1 MTLKLLLNFEIE
13 SDFVDSRSGTTVK
26 NGKEREWEV
35 HTQKAWVYLGSKFP
49 KEMQIVLESAK
60 DAVRP
65 GLYQAD
71 LLPALDVGDFGK
83 LVVDVRKL
91 RLHPVAEKVKAA

>member
-1 MTLKLLLNFEIE
+1 MNKLILNIE
-13 SDFVDSRSGTTVK
+13 VESNFVDSRSGVSAKGK
-26 NGKEREWEV
+26 NYEI

-49 KEMQIVLESAK
+49 KEIQLSL
-60 DAVRP
+60 DDPSHAVNP
-65 GLYQAD
+65 GLYEAD

-91 RLHPVAEKVKAA
+91 VLHTQAKPAAAKVA